1 MQQIRMTP
9 NSQKII
15 PFNKGINEN
24 LSALE
29 LGASELYQCVNYE
42 LADGNYA
49 GLRLGDGYEIYDG
62 TALASETPVIKDDDG
77 IVTDST
83 AREAVAALIT
93 APNTSGAPILAV
105 FEFNDFVWAI
115 TSKDT
120 DSDRHYLYRADPTGW
135 TEVSEI
141 DTADHL
147 ATGTHTQ
154 IYKYY
159 KGRFANYDTNHEVLV
174 FANGL
179 SKPFILK
186 GDGTVVPIDAGGL
199 LPSDALF
206 SGTNVYPTIAV
217 IWNQRLI
224 LAYPE
229 GNLFFDQPGGDPT
242 DSSNWDPSVAS
253 AGTIY
258 LEDEITNLLI
268 APSSCIIFCTHL
280 IKALKQSNVDLATGV
295 DFIVDTYS
303 DRSGAI
309 WNTAQRVLGTILFC
323 DDRGISTLETTSAY
337 GDFSANVISKNAQ
350 RTYESGRDNIIGAIV
365 NRDRNQYK
373 ICSDNGKGI
382 VVTFKAD
389 KTVKGMTTFS
399 YPDFPYCGYECKW
412 IGGVDGN
419 VYKLHDGAQSFN
431 LAPIVASFNTSYFT
445 YNTPT
450 NFKTFKRGLLE
461 LTADRGT
468 AINFKPIFDYQAS
481 TTPKAFEESL
491 DTSDYTVGGIW
502 GPEGDPWGIFY
513 WQGAAE
519 SREWIYFPGIG
530 ANMSLNFY
538 TSTRYYT
545 PHVFHNIIISYA
557 QRSMDF

>member
-15 PFNKGINEN
+15 PFNKGINES

-29 LGASELYQCVNYE
+29 LGASELYSCVNYE

-49 GLRLGDGYEIYDG
+49 GLRLVDGYEIYDG
-62 TALASETPVIKDDDG
+62 TALASETPVIKGTDG
-77 IVTDST
+77 IVTDSS
-83 AREAVAALIT
+83 AREAASALIT
-93 APNTSGAPILAV
+93 SPNGTNPILAV
-105 FEFNDFVWAI
+105 FEFNEFVWAI
-115 TSKDT
+115 TAKSSDL
-120 DSDRHYLYRADPTGW
+120 DRHYLYRADPTGW

-141 DTADHL
+141 EPASL
-147 ATGTHTQ
+147 AIGTHTQ

-159 KGRFANYDTNHEVLV
+159 KARFANYDTNHEVMV

-186 GDGTVVPIDAGGL
+186 GDGSIDIIDADGL
-199 LPSDALF
+199 LPSDTLF
-206 SGTNVYPTIAV
+206 SGTIVYPTIAIV
-217 IWNQRLI
+217 WNQRLI
-224 LAYPE
+224 LAYPD
-229 GNLFFDQPGGDPT
+229 GNLFFHQPGGDPT
-242 DSSNWDPSVAS
+242 DSTKWDPSIAS
-253 AGTIY
+253 AGTLY
-258 LEDEITNLLI
+258 FEDEITNLLV
-268 APSSCIIFCTHL
+268 APSSCIVFCTHM

-309 WNTAQRVLGTILFC
+309 WNTAQRVLGTVLFC
-323 DDRGISTLETTSAY
+323 DDRGISTLETTAAY

-350 RTYESGRDNIIGAIV
+350 RSYEDGRDNIIGAVI
-365 NRDRNQYK
+365 NRERNQYK
-373 ICSDNGKGI
+373 ICSNTGKGLI
-382 VVTFKAD
+382 VTFKAD

-399 YPDFPYCGYECKW
+399 YPDTPYCGYECKW
-412 IGGVDGN
+412 IGGEDGK
-419 VYKLHDGAQSFN
+419 VYKIHEGAQSFN
-431 LAPIVASFNTSYFT
+431 LQPIVASFNTSYFT

-468 AINFKPIFDYQAS
+468 AINFVPIFDYQAG
-481 TTPKAFEESL
+481 TTPKAFSEEL
-491 DTSDYTVGGIW
+491 DTSLYTVGGIW
-502 GPEGDPWGIFY
+502 GPEGDPWGTFY
-513 WQGAAE
+513 WQGSAE
-519 SREWIYFPGIG
+519 SREWIYFTGIG
-530 ANMSLNFY
+530 ANMSLNFS

-545 PHVFHNIIISYA
+545 PHVFHNIIVTYV